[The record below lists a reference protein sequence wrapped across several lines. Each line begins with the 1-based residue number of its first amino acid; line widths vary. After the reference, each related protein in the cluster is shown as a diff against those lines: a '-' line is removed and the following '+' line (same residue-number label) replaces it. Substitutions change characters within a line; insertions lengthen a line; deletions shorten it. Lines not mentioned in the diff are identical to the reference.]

1 MVHAV
6 LKKRP
11 RSPPNSRGVLAGPRS
26 MSKARPSIDER
37 LTFDATSET
46 TPIVLGLSFAIII
59 VLILKNKKKCF
70 SRSVQCSESA

>member
-1 MVHAV
+1 
-6 LKKRP
+6 
-11 RSPPNSRGVLAGPRS
+11 

-70 SRSVQCSESA
+70 L

>member
-1 MVHAV
+1 
-6 LKKRP
+6 
-11 RSPPNSRGVLAGPRS
+11 

-59 VLILKNKKKCF
+59 VLILKNKKNVFFVLQFFC
-70 SRSVQCSESA
+70 SRDQKARRPQRLKNGRVREL

>member
-6 LKKRP
+6 LKQRP
-11 RSPPNSRGVLAGPRS
+11 RSALPAKLAWRGVPAGPRS

-59 VLILKNKKKCF
+59 VLIFNAKKKFFAF
-70 SRSVQCSESA
+70 SAV

>member
-1 MVHAV
+1 
-6 LKKRP
+6 
-11 RSPPNSRGVLAGPRS
+11 

-70 SRSVQCSESA
+70 CDFVLQFFCSRDQKARRPQRLKNGRVREL